1 MAGTM
6 LRISVVIPSY
16 NHAPYI
22 REAVDSVLRQTRPP
36 DEVIVVDDGST
47 DESVELLRGY
57 ADRIRLLVQEN
68 RGTYAT
74 LNHAFAVATGDWIA
88 IQNSDDV
95 WRPEK
100 LERQL
105 ALVESN
111 PEVGFVHSD
120 FEVIDSESR
129 PVVPKP
135 SSVPDWRGPPVCDM
149 LPTLIREMPIIIS
162 SALVSRSAWE
172 RHGPFDPR
180 FLGAGDWD
188 FCLRLSQEFPF
199 GFVDEPLTL
208 HRKHAANATTDRA
221 RIPPTWV
228 DHDMQIL
235 RRETMPAAARTVFEK
250 SLRGEI
256 DTAAAAYSLAC
267 LGVIYSQHK
276 ERPPARAAYLH
287 SLRLNPLRL
296 KTWLRLAATFVT

>member
-1 MAGTM
+1 MAVTM
-6 LRISVVIPSY
+6 PRISVVIPSY

-22 REAVDSVLRQTRPP
+22 HEAIDSVLGQTRPP

-47 DESVELLRGY
+47 DESVELLHEYG
-57 ADRIRLLVQEN
+57 DRIRLEVQEN

-74 LNHAFAVATGDWIA
+74 LNRAFAMATGDWIA

-95 WRPEK
+95 WRQEK
-100 LERQL
+100 LEHHLSL
-105 ALVESN
+105 AESQ
-111 PEVGFVHSD
+111 PEIGFLHTG
-120 FEVIDSESR
+120 FEVIDSDGR

-135 SSVPDWRGPPVCDM
+135 SSVPDWHGPPIADM
-149 LPTLIREMPIIIS
+149 LPTLIHEMPVIIS
-162 SALVSRSAWE
+162 SAMVSRSAWE

-199 GFVDEPLTL
+199 GFVDQPLTL
-208 HRKHAANATTDRA
+208 HRKHAANATTDSA

-228 DHDMQIL
+228 EHDMRIL
-235 RRETMPAAARTVFEK
+235 RSETMPTAARTLFEK
-250 SLRGEI
+250 ARRDEL
-256 DTAAAAYSLAC
+256 DPTAAAHSLAC

-276 ERPPARAAYLH
+276 ERAPARAAYLR

-296 KTWLRLAATFVT
+296 KTWIRLTSTLLR